1 MSAYEFYSLQVYWPF
16 RVTCFLTLPAAA
28 PHHSAPLP
36 AQILDALC
44 VLREASI
51 IHCDLKP
58 ENILLCPGGGGQLK
72 LIDFGSACFQG
83 RTVYTYIQSRFYRSP
98 EVVLGASY
106 STAIDMWSFGCV
118 AAEMFLGLPLFPG
131 ASEHDLLG
139 RILETL
145 GPLPPHLLGAGK
157 HTSKFFRRTQQPGSA
172 AAVPGGATTGAAG
185 SSSIDA
191 AAETAAALAAADS
204 ATPAAAAAASGP
216 HSVVCQDAAGVSYTL
231 RDKDNFEAVNRVAV
245 SQPAVTGFDVCLAK
259 RVCGICSQ
267 FLTAAR

>member
-1 MSAYEFYSLQVYWPF
+1 VP
-16 RVTCFLTLPAAA
+16 V
-28 PHHSAPLP
+28 
-36 AQILDALC
+36 QILDALC

-145 GPLPPHLLGAGK
+145 GPLPPHLLSAGK
-157 HTSKFFRRTQQPGSA
+157 HTSKFFRRAQPPGTAAPA
-172 AAVPGGATTGAAG
+172 AAAPGGEAT
-185 SSSIDA
+185 SSSSAEA
-191 AAETAAALAAADS
+191 AAETAAALAAAD
-204 ATPAAAAAASGP
+204 AAAVAAASGP
-216 HSVVCQDAAGVSYTL
+216 HSVVCHDAAGVAYTL

-245 SQPAVTGFDVCLAK
+245 SQNSL
-259 RVCGICSQ
+259 
-267 FLTAAR
+267 